1 LLREPWLAFNR
12 ALTCRT
18 LEHQMCRPRVDRPA
32 YEPAP
37 GSLLYVAA
45 SSLPYVTSG
54 YTTRTHEVIR
64 ALRDAGAA
72 VHAHTR
78 PGYPWDRKDRSCDAQ
93 GDQTV
98 FDDVVYRH
106 SQAPAN
112 NRPALLYAL
121 QAAPVIAAAAAR
133 HRVAII
139 HAASNHVNAL
149 PALLAARRLGIPFQ
163 YEMRGLWELTRISR
177 MPEYEDSQSYK
188 QGLLLEGLVARHA
201 DRLFVISEQLGSY
214 ARENWG
220 LPADRIAL
228 LPNCIDPARVL
239 PADPRQVEP
248 NTIGYGGSLIVY
260 EGLDTLIDAVDVLV
274 KRGTDVRVN
283 LVGDGEARGQLEAQV
298 LRLGLSGH
306 IRFHGRV
313 APDAAREILARC
325 ALVCLPRKPFQ
336 VCEIVPPIKLVEA
349 LAMGKPVIVSD
360 LPVLRDELGENPA
373 GWLFKAGDTADLA
386 RVIEMALV
394 DRAALT
400 AIGARA
406 RHYATTK
413 RRWQDF
419 VGQLSES

>member
-1 LLREPWLAFNR
+1 
-12 ALTCRT
+12 
-18 LEHQMCRPRVDRPA
+18 V
-32 YEPAP
+32 
-37 GSLLYVAA
+37 
-45 SSLPYVTSG
+45 
-54 YTTRTHEVIR
+54 
-64 ALRDAGAA
+64 
-72 VHAHTR
+72 
-78 PGYPWDRKDRSCDAQ
+78 
-93 GDQTV
+93 
-98 FDDVVYRH
+98 
-106 SQAPAN
+106 
-112 NRPALLYAL
+112 
-121 QAAPVIAAAAAR
+121 
-133 HRVAII
+133 
-139 HAASNHVNAL
+139 
-149 PALLAARRLGIPFQ
+149 
-163 YEMRGLWELTRISR
+163 
-177 MPEYEDSQSYK
+177 
-188 QGLLLEGLVARHA
+188 
-201 DRLFVISEQLGSY
+201 
-214 ARENWG
+214 
-220 LPADRIAL
+220 
-228 LPNCIDPARVL
+228 

-248 NTIGYGGSLIVY
+248 NTIGYAGSLIVY

-283 LVGDGEARGQLEAQV
+283 IVGDGEARGQLEAQV